1 MSTKPPLLQVGTP
14 VLATKNI
21 GPVEDGQ
28 PGMITG
34 VIEVK
39 HFFWKRP
46 LYLCTFFGNVKVAM
60 KPNEVSDYNHGRSLA
75 ELERGIDSTL
85 SLAEQMAQIRPL
97 R

>member
-1 MSTKPPLLQVGTP
+1 MSTKSPLLLVGTP

-28 PGMITG
+28 PGIITG

-60 KPNEVSDYNHGRSLA
+60 KPN
-75 ELERGIDSTL
+75 L
-85 SLAEQMAQIRPL
+85 S
-97 R
+97 